1 MSKQTYLIVTV
12 ITLLITSC
20 VSNSK
25 SDDVIVNYIESPSTN
40 PSSLPNLFSN
50 KNKTLL
56 TWIEKVENSKEKK
69 LLYAELINGKWG
81 VPKEITAGNDWAVN
95 WADFPAIAE
104 NNGQILSHTLKLTSK
119 ENFVYDIK
127 LNLLNK
133 TNSEWTTDLALN
145 TDGVQA
151 EHGFVT
157 MLPYKEN
164 SFFVTWLDGRYTGG
178 SGHGSEGSSGAMSI
192 RAAEVSSDGTIINEI
207 ELDNKACD
215 CCQTTAAITNNG
227 PVVIY
232 RDRSDEEVRDISIV
246 RMVDGNWTTPKSI
259 YSDNWTINGCPV
271 NGPSADVLDNNLAIT
286 WFSAVNGEP
295 KVSLVF
301 SKDGG
306 ENFDLPINISNTKPM
321 GRVDVVMIDNEN
333 AVVSWMESDETSE
346 FIKAIKVNRSGEKS
360 DVMIISSDVSSQISG
375 FPQMEL
381 VNDKLYFVWTNKI
394 NDKATTITA
403 YVLTKNM

>member
-1 MSKQTYLIVTV
+1 MKKQTYLIVAV

-20 VSNSK
+20 APNSK
-25 SDDVIVNYIESPSTN
+25 SDDLIVNYIESPSTN

-50 KNKTLL
+50 KNETLL

-69 LLYAELINGKWG
+69 LRYAELIDGKWG
-81 VPKEITAGNDWAVN
+81 TPKEITAGNDWAVN

-127 LNLLNK
+127 LNLFSA
-133 TNSEWTTDLALN
+133 TNSEWTTNLALN

-164 SFFVTWLDGRYTGG
+164 SFFVTWLDGRNVGG
-178 SGHGSEGSSGAMSI
+178 SGHGSEGPSGAMGI
-192 RAAEVSSDGTIINEI
+192 RAAVVSSDGSIINDV
-207 ELDNKACD
+207 ELDNKTCD

-232 RDRSDEEVRDISIV
+232 RDRSDEEIRDISIV
-246 RMVDGNWTTPKSI
+246 RLVDGNWTAPKPI
-259 YSDNWTINGCPV
+259 YSDNWTIKGCPV
-271 NGPSADVLDNNLAIT
+271 NGPSADALDNNLAIT
-286 WFSAVNGEP
+286 WFSAANGEP
-295 KVSLVF
+295 KVSVVF

-306 ENFDLPINISNTKPM
+306 ENFDPAINISNTQPI
-321 GRVDVVMIDNEN
+321 GRVDIAMIDKEN
-333 AVVSWMESDETSE
+333 AVVSWMESDETGE